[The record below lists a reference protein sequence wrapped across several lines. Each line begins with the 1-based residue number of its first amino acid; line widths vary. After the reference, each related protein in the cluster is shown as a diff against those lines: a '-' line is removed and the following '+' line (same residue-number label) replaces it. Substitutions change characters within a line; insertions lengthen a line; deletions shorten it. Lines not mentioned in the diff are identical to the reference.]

1 MRILFFLLLSILV
14 FSEPIQLDTV
24 TYYNYFG
31 AIREKPKVGMEIQKV
46 KGYCSFPDN
55 SECYGALNIL
65 KYSETGTEI
74 KNIIKKIDINLSDYS
89 SYLYENVKINNGYL
103 SFDEKSQVMLD
114 NEIKKKIKKIREML
128 LIHKK
133 IKNISTDRK
142 IIIPDHPQFY
152 EDEGIKRIF
161 SNYIVI
167 RMPELSPPYTYVLD
181 YEAIKNEVQNYK
193 KYEGRNLNELSQ
205 YLKQFL
211 SKNKN
216 KDNQISEKKY
226 DEFMKQEIYETN
238 FYSELNRE
246 IVELFEKRSLN

>member
-1 MRILFFLLLSILV
+1 M
-14 FSEPIQLDTV
+14 
-24 TYYNYFG
+24 
-31 AIREKPKVGMEIQKV
+31 K
-46 KGYCSFPDN
+46 
-55 SECYGALNIL
+55 
-65 KYSETGTEI
+65 
-74 KNIIKKIDINLSDYS
+74 
-89 SYLYENVKINNGYL
+89 NVKINNGYL
-103 SFDEKSQVMLD
+103 S

-142 IIIPDHPQFY
+142 IVIPDHPQSY

-167 RMPELSPPYTYVLD
+167 RMLELSPPYTYVLD

-216 KDNQISEKKY
+216 KDNQIPEEKYNKFL
-226 DEFMKQEIYETN
+226 EKEIYKTN

-246 IVELFEKRSLN
+246 IVELFEKLGLN

>member
-1 MRILFFLLLSILV
+1 
-14 FSEPIQLDTV
+14 
-24 TYYNYFG
+24 
-31 AIREKPKVGMEIQKV
+31 
-46 KGYCSFPDN
+46 
-55 SECYGALNIL
+55 
-65 KYSETGTEI
+65 
-74 KNIIKKIDINLSDYS
+74 
-89 SYLYENVKINNGYL
+89 
-103 SFDEKSQVMLD
+103 MLD

-133 IKNISTDRK
+133 IKNISTDRE

-152 EDEGIKRIF
+152 DDERIKRVF

-216 KDNQISEKKY
+216 KDNQIPEEKHNKFL
-226 DEFMKQEIYETN
+226 EKEIYKTN

-246 IVELFEKRSLN
+246 IVKLFEKLGLN

>member
-1 MRILFFLLLSILV
+1 MS
-14 FSEPIQLDTV
+14 
-24 TYYNYFG
+24 
-31 AIREKPKVGMEIQKV
+31 
-46 KGYCSFPDN
+46 
-55 SECYGALNIL
+55 L
-65 KYSETGTEI
+65 K
-74 KNIIKKIDINLSDYS
+74 KFKKIDINLLDYS

-103 SFDEKSQVMLD
+103 SFDKKSQVMLD

-142 IIIPDHPQFY
+142 IMIPDHPQFY
-152 EDEGIKRIF
+152 EDEGIKRVF

-167 RMPELSPPYTYVLD
+167 RMPELSSPYTYVLD

-205 YLKQFL
+205 YLKEFL

-216 KDNQISEKKY
+216 KDNQIPEEKY
-226 DEFMKQEIYETN
+226 NEFMEKEIYETN

-246 IVELFEKRSLN
+246 IVELFEKLGLN

>member
-1 MRILFFLLLSILV
+1 MLLSILA

-103 SFDEKSQVMLD
+103 SFDKKSQVMLD

-128 LIHKK
+128 LIHK
-133 IKNISTDRK
+133 ISTDRE

-152 EDEGIKRIF
+152 EDEGIKRVF

-167 RMPELSPPYTYVLD
+167 RMPKLSSPYTYVFD
-181 YEAIKNEVQNYK
+181 YEVIKNKVQNYK

-226 DEFMKQEIYETN
+226 DEFMKQEIYATN

-246 IVELFEKRSLN
+246 IVELFEKLGLN